1 MKLFD
6 EAQMNKLLRI
16 LPISAV
22 ILAGSALSSLADA
35 PAFTRDPAAVE
46 AGVYAVE
53 PSHTRVLFSLSHMGF
68 STWYGDFTGASG
80 SLTLDPKAPGKSAV
94 EIRVPVASVSTT
106 NAKLDGELKSDQWLD
121 AAKFPEMVFK
131 SDKVTLTGKDKADV
145 EGQLT
150 LHGVTKPLT
159 LHVTFNGAG
168 VNVMDKHYTVGFDA
182 KGRIKRSDFGVK
194 TYVPLIGDEV
204 ELILSGAFE
213 KQ

>member
-1 MKLFD
+1 MKHLLSVLPLSAALLAASSLF
-6 EAQMNKLLRI
+6 
-16 LPISAV
+16 
-22 ILAGSALSSLADA
+22 SLADA
-35 PAFTRDPAAVE
+35 PAFSRDPASVQ

-53 PSHTRVLFSLSHMGF
+53 PAHTRILFSVSHMGF

-80 SLTLDPKAPGKSAV
+80 SLTLDPKAPAKSAV
-94 EIRVPVASVSTT
+94 EIHVPVASISTT

-121 AAKFPEMVFK
+121 AGKFPEMTFK
-131 SDKVTLTGKDKADV
+131 SEKVIVTGKDKADV

-159 LHVTFNGAG
+159 LHATFNGAG
-168 VNVMDKHYTVGFDA
+168 VNMMDKHYTVGFEA
-182 KGRIKRSDFGVK
+182 KGQIKRSDFGVK

-204 ELILSGAFE
+204 DLILSAAFE

>member
-1 MKLFD
+1 MKHLLPVLPLSAALLAASSLF
-6 EAQMNKLLRI
+6 
-16 LPISAV
+16 
-22 ILAGSALSSLADA
+22 SLADA
-35 PAFTRDPAAVE
+35 PAFSRDPASVQ

-53 PSHTRVLFSLSHMGF
+53 PAHTRILFSVSHMGF

-80 SLTLDPKAPGKSAV
+80 SLTLDPKAPAKSAV
-94 EIRVPVASVSTT
+94 EIHVPVASVSTT

-121 AAKFPEMVFK
+121 AGKFPEMTFK
-131 SDKVTLTGKDKADV
+131 SEKVIVTGKDKADV

-159 LHVTFNGAG
+159 LHATFNGAG
-168 VNVMDKHYTVGFDA
+168 VNIMDKHYTVGFEA
-182 KGRIKRSDFGVK
+182 KGQIKRSDFGVK

-204 ELILSGAFE
+204 DLILSAAFE

>member
-1 MKLFD
+1 MKHLLSVLPLSAALLAASSLF
-6 EAQMNKLLRI
+6 
-16 LPISAV
+16 
-22 ILAGSALSSLADA
+22 SLADA
-35 PAFTRDPAAVE
+35 PAFSRDPASVQ

-53 PSHTRVLFSLSHMGF
+53 PAHTRILFSVSHMGF

-80 SLTLDPKAPGKSAV
+80 SLTLDPKAPAKSAV
-94 EIRVPVASVSTT
+94 EIHVPVASVSTT

-121 AAKFPEMVFK
+121 AGKFPEMTFK
-131 SDKVTLTGKDKADV
+131 SEKVIVTGKDKADV

-159 LHVTFNGAG
+159 LHATFNGAG
-168 VNVMDKHYTVGFDA
+168 VNMMDKHYTVGFEA
-182 KGRIKRSDFGVK
+182 KGQIKRSDFGVK

-204 ELILSGAFE
+204 DLILSAAFE